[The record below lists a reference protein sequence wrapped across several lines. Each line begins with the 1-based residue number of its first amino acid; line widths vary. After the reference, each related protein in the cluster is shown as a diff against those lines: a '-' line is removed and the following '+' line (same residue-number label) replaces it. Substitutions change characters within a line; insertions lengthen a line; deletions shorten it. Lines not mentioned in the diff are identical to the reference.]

1 MNNNLKF
8 TFSIFVVFAYLFIA
22 TATDVES
29 SDDECIKAKKFVSE
43 YRSAG
48 DTYGID
54 KYDAKLILK
63 KNMEFEIKYFH
74 TVTFPDNTENKL
86 PKNINGTWEVICDD
100 VREKIQFEEVVET
113 YENRYLLFYFKNEDL
128 SWSEQLDYPNG
139 KLQFFKVKYDYF
151 PEKLTIPSGDYTTS
165 YFYKVASNGLS
176 KSGSGTYVDG
186 VPDRYWKSHSPGSPL
201 SYKGR
206 TFKKQD

>member
-1 MNNNLKF
+1 MNTNLKF

-22 TATDVES
+22 TATDDVES

-48 DTYGID
+48 DTYGIE

-74 TVTFPDNTENKL
+74 TVTFPDNPENKL
-86 PKNINGTWEVICDD
+86 PKNIKGTWEVICDD
-100 VREKIQFEEVVET
+100 LREKIEFEEVVET
-113 YENRYLLFYFKNEDL
+113 YENRYLLFYYKNEDL
-128 SWSEQLDYPNG
+128 SWREQLDHPNG
-139 KLQFFKVKYDYF
+139 KLEFFKVRYNNF
-151 PEKLTIPSGDYTTS
+151 PEELYIPKDESTWD
-165 YFYKVASNGLS
+165 YKVASNGLS
-176 KSGSGTYVDG
+176 NSGSGSYVYG

-201 SYKGR
+201 KYFGR
-206 TFKKQD
+206 TFKKYD